1 MNAVGTGRGLAVA
14 MLLLVALTACAG
26 RSPSEP
32 PERPLRLKRI
42 ELSMADNANQDWPA
56 RVELVRMKD
65 ARLADELLRFET
77 DDWFGEGG
85 RAFKN
90 GHPEVFFDDW
100 EVVPGTTIGP
110 FDVRLRDDVVGVLF
124 CDTRA
129 DPPPLRFERNGD
141 VMVRVEEG
149 GCTLDGGR
157 PSREKSLWRFD

>member
-1 MNAVGTGRGLAVA
+1 MTATGAIGRVAVA
-14 MLLLVALTACAG
+14 TLLLGALMSCAG
-26 RSPSEP
+26 RSASEP

-42 ELSMADNANQDWPA
+42 ELAMAENGNQNWPA

-65 ARLADELLRFET
+65 ARLAGELLRFET
-77 DDWFGEGG
+77 DDWFGEEGE
-85 RAFKN
+85 AFKS
-90 GHPEVFFDDW
+90 GHPEVILDDW
-100 EVVPGTTIGP
+100 EVVPGTSIGP
-110 FDVRLRDDVVGVLF
+110 FDVRVRDDVVGVLF

-141 VMVRVEEG
+141 VLVRVEES